1 MYPPERAD
9 ASTKC
14 AISVAVRLTFR
25 AERIDYGRKIA
36 AAGPEPARCIDISQ
50 IETGGNES
58 RRKMGIL
65 WEVVQTGLMY
75 GQKRKSDTIE
85 DRVQALEDQLQLTQN
100 TLRTLVRK
108 IEEIHGLDID
118 GDGRV
123 G

>member
-1 MYPPERAD
+1 MIR
-9 ASTKC
+9 
-14 AISVAVRLTFR
+14 ISYHD
-25 AERIDYGRKIA
+25 RIDS
-36 AAGPEPARCIDISQ
+36 ESNFID
-50 IETGGNES
+50 NKES
-58 RRKMGIL
+58 RKKMGVL

-100 TLRTLVRK
+100 TLRNLVRK

-118 GDGRV
+118 GDGKV